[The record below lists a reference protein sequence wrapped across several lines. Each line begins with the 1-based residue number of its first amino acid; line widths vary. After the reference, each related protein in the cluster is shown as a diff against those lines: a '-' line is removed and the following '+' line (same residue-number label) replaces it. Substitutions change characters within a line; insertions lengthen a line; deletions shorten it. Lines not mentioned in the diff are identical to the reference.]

1 MTKNFEG
8 QETDNEQGTQSDR
21 QPRSEVET
29 SKPVSADQF
38 RNMLNDCIY
47 GTDPDSN
54 PEKESGEQEQVLQI
68 YMTNIEKFR
77 SRHVTSMALQLLY
90 PKENIENQAIAMNTI
105 FQSIDVKL
113 QALIQVPL
121 ASNAID
127 QRHLNDRSAALKR

>member
-1 MTKNFEG
+1 
-8 QETDNEQGTQSDR
+8 
-21 QPRSEVET
+21 
-29 SKPVSADQF
+29 
-38 RNMLNDCIY
+38 MLDGCIY

-54 PEKESGEQEQVLQI
+54 PEKESGQHEQVLQI
-68 YMTNIEKFR
+68 YMKNIEKFR

-90 PKENIENQAIAMNTI
+90 QKDNIENQARAIKTI

-127 QRHLNDRSAALKR
+127 QRHLSDNQASLALA